1 MNRRLHALSTLAG
14 CFTLGALLAL
24 STANAQEESPEISF
38 QSTEIEPGIF
48 LVEGVGGFGGGN
60 MAVLVGG
67 GQVAMID
74 DSMAPLAPR
83 LLAHVSETAGRGVDF
98 MVNTN
103 VHGDHTGGNAHF
115 AESATVV
122 FAHDNIR
129 KRLVADPGPAGGVGV
144 LPMVT
149 FADGVTFHLGGME
162 ARVRH
167 LPKAH
172 TDGDTIIHLP
182 EQNVIHAG
190 DIVFHGLFPFIDLD
204 NGGTVDGFIAGQ
216 EAIIA
221 LANEETKIIPGHG
234 SLTDRAGVQEDLD
247 VLKAGQAAV
256 RALVEQGMSIE
267 DVLEENPL
275 AEFADRD
282 WQFITTERMT
292 RTLYRD
298 LTGGS

>member
-1 MNRRLHALSTLAG
+1 
-14 CFTLGALLAL
+14 
-24 STANAQEESPEISF
+24 
-38 QSTEIEPGIF
+38 
-48 LVEGVGGFGGGN
+48 

-67 GQVAMID
+67 DQVAMID

-83 LLAHVSETAGRGVDF
+83 LLAHVTETAGRGIDF
-98 MVNTN
+98 MINTH

-115 AESATVV
+115 AETGTVV

-129 KRLVADPGPAGGVGV
+129 KRLVADPGPAGGADG
-144 LPMVT
+144 LPVVT
-149 FADGVTFHLGGME
+149 FADGVTFHLDGME

-172 TDGDTIIHLP
+172 TDGDAIIHLP
-182 EQNVIHAG
+182 SQNVIHAG
-190 DIVFHGLFPFIDLD
+190 DIVFHRLFPFIDLD

-221 LANEETKIIPGHG
+221 MADDKTKIIPGHG
-234 SLTDRAGVQEDLD
+234 SLTDRAGVQEDVR

-256 RALVEQGMSIE
+256 RTLVEQGMSIE
-267 DVLEENPL
+267 EVLEENPL
-275 AEFADRD
+275 AEFEDRS

-298 LTGGS
+298 LTGDS

>member
-1 MNRRLHALSTLAG
+1 MNRRINLIATLVG
-14 CFTLGALLAL
+14 CFTVGVLLTA
-24 STANAQEESPEISF
+24 STANAQEPPEISF
-38 QSTEIEPGIF
+38 KSTEIEPGVY

-67 GQVAMID
+67 DQAAMID

-83 LLAHVSETAGRGVDF
+83 LLAHVTETAGRGIDF
-98 MVNTN
+98 MVNTH

-115 AESATVV
+115 AESGTVV

-129 KRLVADPGPAGGVGV
+129 KRLVADPGPAGGTGG
-144 LPMVT
+144 LPVVT
-149 FADGVTFHLGGME
+149 FADGVTFHLDGME

-172 TDGDTIIHLP
+172 TDGDAIIHLP

-190 DIVFHGLFPFIDLD
+190 DVVFHSLFPFIDLD

-216 EAIIA
+216 EAIIKM
-221 LANEETKIIPGHG
+221 ANEATKIIPGHG
-234 SLTDRAGVQEDLD
+234 SLTDRAGVQEDLA

-267 DVLEENPL
+267 EVLEANPL
-275 AEFADRD
+275 ADFEDRS

-298 LTGGS
+298 LTDGS